1 MFGSGLGVGVF
12 VFLAKDRSSR
22 LWLLPALPILIIGKY
37 LGDSKRNEDLREC
50 ELEEYFMKSNALA
63 GHLKYMEIEIK
74 NYDKL

>member
-1 MFGSGLGVGVF
+1 MFGSGLAMGVF
-12 VFLAKDRSSR
+12 IFLAKDRASR

-37 LGDSKRNEDLREC
+37 LGDSKRNKDLREC
-50 ELEEYFMKSNALA
+50 ELDDYFMRSSALA